1 MIIHHDLKKQDV
13 PPLIHI
19 ISNHIDTYRCFH
31 SPQADSVQCCIV
43 MFLAAM
49 HKKIIYLLDYWID
62 MQFREEE
69 KTLQP

>member
-1 MIIHHDLKKQDV
+1 
-13 PPLIHI
+13 
-19 ISNHIDTYRCFH
+19 
-31 SPQADSVQCCIV
+31 

-69 KTLQP
+69 KTLQS